1 MLGENGPPVQW
12 PVDPEPVPEQGL
24 VQTPCA
30 QLQMQLLK
38 LTLVPVTPLV
48 MVSSKVILDR
58 YFWLMMKITGAWGEW
73 SSCSVTCG
81 TGTRTR
87 TRTCPDSMCSVAESS
102 SETDNC
108 PSNPSCM
115 GKIKHIIKSILLFK
129 SIWPSQLKT
138 EPIYAGALALPGC
151 SFSLLAPVSHG
162 FENSGV
168 LSRWF
173 LFLNIWNTF

>member
-115 GKIKHIIKSILLFK
+115 GKIHIPNQFYFSNQSDPANLKL
-129 SIWPSQLKT
+129 SQFMQ
-138 EPIYAGALALPGC
+138 EPWLCQAVASVFLPQFPMALRTLGC
-151 SFSLLAPVSHG
+151 
-162 FENSGV
+162 
-168 LSRWF
+168 
-173 LFLNIWNTF
+173 